1 MDSKKTIAIVD
12 DHALFREGIVSLLK
26 EYKEFDIVLQA
37 SNGKELLDGLKKV
50 KPQVVLL
57 DIQMPVMD
65 GIETTVQLRKKYPN
79 TKIIILTMH
88 NEEGLIFDLMG
99 KGANGFLPKDRSVEF
114 VVDAIHA
121 VFDKGYYY
129 NEAVTKAV
137 ITGVRNNSSVKKSF
151 YQSPLSE
158 REIEIVKLIC
168 KQHTSREI
176 GEILNLSS
184 RTVEAHKNNILRKT
198 KSINTAGIVLYAI
211 EYHLLD

>member
-1 MDSKKTIAIVD
+1 MSTKMSIAVVD
-12 DHALFREGIVSLLK
+12 DHALFREGLVSLLK

-37 SNGKELLDGLKKV
+37 SNGKELLDGLKKN
-50 KPQVVLL
+50 KPQIVVL

-65 GIETTVQLRKKYPN
+65 GIETTIQLRKKYPN
-79 TKIIILTMH
+79 IKIIILTMH

-99 KGANGFLPKDRSVEF
+99 KGANGFLPKDKSVEF
-114 VVDAIHA
+114 LVDAIYA
-121 VFDKGYYY
+121 VLEKGYYY
-129 NEAVTKAV
+129 NEDITKAV
-137 ITGVRNNSSVKKSF
+137 LTGVRNNSTIKKSF
-151 YQSPLSE
+151 YQAPLTE

-168 KQHTSREI
+168 KQYTSREI

>member
-1 MDSKKTIAIVD
+1 MNSKKTIAIVD
-12 DHALFREGIVSLLK
+12 DHALFREGMASLLK
-26 EYKEFDIVLQA
+26 EYDEFDIVLQA
-37 SNGKELLDGLKKV
+37 SNGKELIDGLKKV

-65 GIETTVQLRKKYPN
+65 GIETTIQLKKKYPN
-79 TKIIILTMH
+79 IKIIILTMH

>member
-1 MDSKKTIAIVD
+1 MNSKKTIAVVD
-12 DHALFREGIVSLLK
+12 DHALFREGLVSLLK
-26 EYKEFDIVLQA
+26 EYEEFDIVFQA
-37 SNGKELLDGLKKV
+37 SDGKELLDGLKKV
-50 KPQVVLL
+50 KPDIVLL

-65 GIETTVQLRKKYPN
+65 GIETTVQIKKKYPSI
-79 TKIIILTMH
+79 KIIILTMH

-114 VVDAIHA
+114 VVDAIHS
-121 VFDKGYYY
+121 VLDKGYYY

-137 ITGVRNNSSVKKSF
+137 ISGVRNNSSIKRSF
-151 YQSPLSE
+151 YQTPLSE
-158 REIEIVKLIC
+158 REIDIVKLIC

-211 EYHLLD
+211 EYHLLE